1 MFPVKRIAKKVQKED
16 SFSSSFSSHK
26 LTCSLGHDIC
36 FDFTFCYRKNK
47 TNGVKR
53 LFTTG
58 LLLNTI

>member
-16 SFSSSFSSHK
+16 SFFFFSSHK

-36 FDFTFCYRKNK
+36 FDFTSCYRKNK